1 MRDVSMGDPQPI
13 GLRSV
18 VVAAADVVSADLGR
32 EKALL
37 SMTDGVYYGL
47 NPVGAMIWDLVQQ
60 PRSVEELRD
69 AVLARYR
76 VEPDQCE
83 KDVLAVLG
91 KLSDWGLL
99 EVRAA
104 TS

>member
-1 MRDVSMGDPQPI
+1 MGDPQPI

-18 VVAAADVVSADLGR
+18 VVAAPDVVAADLGR

-47 NPVGAMIWDLVQQ
+47 NLVGSMIWDLVQE

-69 AVLARYR
+69 AVLARFE
-76 VEPDQCE
+76 VEPEQCE
-83 KDVLAVLG
+83 KDVLAVLA
-91 KLSDWGLL
+91 KLSGWGLL
-99 EVRAA
+99 EVRGVE
-104 TS
+104 S